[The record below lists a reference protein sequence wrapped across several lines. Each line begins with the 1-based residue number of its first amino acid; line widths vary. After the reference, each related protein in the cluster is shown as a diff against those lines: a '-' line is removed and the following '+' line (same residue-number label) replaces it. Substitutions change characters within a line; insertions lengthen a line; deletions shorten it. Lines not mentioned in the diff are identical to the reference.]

1 MMKRKSF
8 CWRALSVSD
17 REASCVQPG
26 EGREPNY
33 KLKAMAKAKG
43 TTMEVRPA
51 PLLLH
56 LKQSKSP
63 SIQPKTV
70 K

>member
-1 MMKRKSF
+1 MMMKRKSF

-43 TTMEVRPA
+43 TKMEVRHGS
-51 PLLLH
+51 LLLTIR
-56 LKQSKSP
+56 QSLESFYSP
-63 SIQPKTV
+63 
-70 K
+70 